1 MLNEQPLETEAKLKI
16 LIADD
21 HKMVADALSDFLMR
35 IGGFEVHCAYSLT
48 ETFEVLTELSKVD
61 VIMLDLRMPGMNG
74 ITSVKSVVDTA
85 PDSKVVIFSA
95 HADSVLLDRALQ
107 SGVKGF
113 IPKSMTLKS
122 LPSILRLVDSDQT
135 FFPFKPIHKN
145 SFSENKDQLTKVE
158 NLIVRMIADGA
169 TNTQIANEIG
179 RTEAT
184 IKMLVRSICK
194 KLGARNRAHA
204 AILSQNLVESVD

>member
-1 MLNEQPLETEAKLKI
+1 MLNEQLLETTTKLKI

-35 IGGFEVHCAYSLT
+35 IGGFEVHCAHSLT
-48 ETFEVLTELSKVD
+48 ETFEVLTELSNVD
-61 VIMLDLRMPGMNG
+61 VILLDLRMPGMNG
-74 ITSVKSVVDTA
+74 IISVKSVVDTA

-95 HADSVLLDRALQ
+95 HADSILLDKALQ

-122 LPSILRLVDSDQT
+122 FPSILRLVDSDQT
-135 FFPFKPIHKN
+135 FFPFKPTHKS

-204 AILSQNLVESVD
+204 AILSQSLVGSVD